1 MPAGVARIP
10 SLRRK
15 LTREG
20 SCPAAVAQRMHL
32 HPDSVLPLVQLER
45 ARTARHPKVPMM
57 TAGATGQLALA
68 SDDETPPAA
77 LFEDLPGGEVEIELE
92 HGRL

>member
-1 MPAGVARIP
+1 
-10 SLRRK
+10 
-15 LTREG
+15 
-20 SCPAAVAQRMHL
+20 
-32 HPDSVLPLVQLER
+32 
-45 ARTARHPKVPMM
+45 MM